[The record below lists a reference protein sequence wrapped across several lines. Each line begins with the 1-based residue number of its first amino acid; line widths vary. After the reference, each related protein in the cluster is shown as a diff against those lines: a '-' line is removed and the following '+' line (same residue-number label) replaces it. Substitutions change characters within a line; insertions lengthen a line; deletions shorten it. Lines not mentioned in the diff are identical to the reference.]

1 MTNSTTTRP
10 TADKPLVAIGLFSLA
25 MMMFSATD
33 GAAKYLSADIAP
45 QQIIFLRYVI
55 VLILILLFG
64 IYKGQRN
71 LFKTEQPKLQ
81 ILRGLCLAA
90 LAA

>member
-1 MTNSTTTRP
+1 MANSTKLRL

-45 QQIIFLRYVI
+45 QQIIFLRYV
-55 VLILILLFG
+55 VVSVLILLFG
-64 IYKGQRN
+64 IYQGERN
-71 LFKTEQPKLQ
+71 LLKTAQPKLQ
-81 ILRGLCLAA
+81 ILRGLCLAV
-90 LAA
+90 